1 MKYCVFLLALPILL
15 VSCFHSER
23 DPDYD
28 IPCIEP
34 TEVSVAAMELYS
46 VKNPSSALR
55 IAQDLADPKA
65 NLSRYG
71 IKVRT
76 TVNIKNVSG
85 GTLYLDS
92 IELDMARKNGSDPAS
107 MNMELDS
114 SITLLDSAD
123 TTLEWFGDVNAKE
136 MDLQFMEDLL
146 LAETVKMVQTTP
158 KLFIRFDDSHVC
170 QESEDFVDDM
180 LGEAAE
186 MTFTATAVTVEWIVT
201 HPRETLEIIL
211 VFISIALKMA

>member
-1 MKYCVFLLALPILL
+1 MKTYALLFALPILL
-15 VSCFHSER
+15 VSCFHSEH
-23 DPDYD
+23 DKDYD

-34 TEVSVAAMELYS
+34 TEVSVAAMELYA
-46 VKNPSSALR
+46 VKTPSSALR
-55 IAQDLADPKA
+55 IAQDLADPKD
-65 NLSRYG
+65 NLYRYG

-123 TTLEWFGDVNAKE
+123 TSLEWHGEVNAKE

-146 LAETVKMVQTTP
+146 LAETVKMVQATP
-158 KLFIRFDDSHVC
+158 KLFIRFGDSHVC
-170 QESEDFVDDM
+170 RESEAFVDEV
-180 LGEAAE
+180 LGTAAE
-186 MTFTATAVTVEWIVT
+186 MTFKATATTVEWIVL
-201 HPRETLEIIL
+201 HPRETLNIIL
-211 VFISIALKMA
+211 VFISVALKIA